1 MKFVFSID
9 RPLKPGVYSINTEN
23 HRILSLSNPENCIKQ
38 VIINEP
44 ALIVLW
50 TDGTKTVVKC
60 QNEEFDPE
68 KGLAMA
74 IAKKALGNTGRY
86 YEVFRKFLPWHHS
99 ELYADGKLVMKL
111 DEIQKSPLAKALDNI
126 NRMFKSSNNNKETGE
141 E

>member
-99 ELYADGKLVMKL
+99 ELYADGQLVMKL
-111 DEIQKSPLAKALDNI
+111 DEIEKSPLAKALDNI
-126 NRMFKSSNNNKETGE
+126 NRMFKASVNGKETSE

>member
-99 ELYADGKLVMKL
+99 ELYADGQLVMKL
-111 DEIQKSPLAKALDNI
+111 DEIEKSPLAKALDNI
-126 NRMFKSSNNNKETGE
+126 NRMFKSSSNNKENGE